1 MGHRKGVLLTMLLT
15 TRVCFVL
22 VLMALALSVRAEEA
36 VQADPRTTAETI
48 VALQAML
55 NLRDAQTRA
64 LASDYEA
71 RLATAMEW
79 LKQAQMASGK
89 VPGSPPVA
97 KQEAK

>member
-1 MGHRKGVLLTMLLT
+1 MVFSLTARVSLT
-15 TRVCFVL
+15 A
-22 VLMALALSVRAEEA
+22 VLMALALSLPMSVRAQEA
-36 VQADPRTTAETI
+36 ADPRTTAETI

-89 VPGSPPVA
+89 VPGAPVA